1 MIFKEPAFYNVV
13 NEADVTFDLMDELKQ
28 FVNTEIE
35 NVFQSRTPESLY
47 QPMRHLLEGGGKRI
61 RPILLILSCQ
71 AVGGTT
77 ESCLSAAV
85 AVELLHTF
93 TLVHDDIM
101 DHDDVRRGRPTVHT
115 KWDEATAILAG
126 DALVTLAYKTMLKT
140 HHPELRSVLDLFSEA
155 LLVLCEGQALDKDFE
170 VRESVSLHAYNDMI
184 IKKTAKLMEVSCEIG
199 VILGDGREEERQ
211 ALRRFAGL
219 LGQAFQIHDDLLDII
234 SDQHILGKPLG
245 SDLMEGKKTYLTI
258 DFLHR
263 ADPEAKRRFKQ
274 LWGSGVLSQAEIK
287 EIKEMFKKAGT
298 LQATQD
304 AVETLTSLAIEPLM
318 LLDASPARDTL
329 IDLVRRL
336 RERMS

>member
-1 MIFKEPAFYNVV
+1 VSI
-13 NEADVTFDLMDELKQ
+13 DLMDELKELI
-28 FVNTEIE
+28 NAEIDR
-35 NVFQSRTPESLY
+35 VFQSRILDSLY
-47 QPMRHLLEGGGKRI
+47 EPMRHLLDGGGKRI
-61 RPILLILSCQ
+61 RPILLVLACQ
-71 AVGGTT
+71 AVGGNT

-101 DHDDVRRGRPTVHT
+101 DHDNVRRGEPTVHI

-140 HHPELRSVLDLFSEA
+140 NHPELRSVLDLFSEA

-170 VRESVSLHAYNDMI
+170 VRDSVSIHAYNDMI
-184 IKKTAKLMEVSCEIG
+184 VKKTAKLMEVSCEIG

-211 ALRRFAGL
+211 ALRCFAGL
-219 LGQAFQIHDDLLDII
+219 LGQAFQIQDDLLDII

-258 DFLHR
+258 DFSHR
-263 ADPEAKRRFKQ
+263 ADPVAKRRFKQ
-274 LWGSGVLSQAEIK
+274 LWGGGVLSQAEIK
-287 EIKEMFKKAGT
+287 EIKGLFETAGT
-298 LQATQD
+298 LQATQS
-304 AVETLTSLAIEPLM
+304 AVETLTSQAIEPLM
-318 LLDASPARDTL
+318 LLGASPARDTL

-336 RERMS
+336 CERMS